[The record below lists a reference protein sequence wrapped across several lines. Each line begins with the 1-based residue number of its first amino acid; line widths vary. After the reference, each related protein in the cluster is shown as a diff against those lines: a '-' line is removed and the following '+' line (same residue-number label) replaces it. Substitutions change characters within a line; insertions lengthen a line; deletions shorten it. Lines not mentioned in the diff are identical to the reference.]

1 MDGRH
6 ARDGTRVKS
15 LSGVDL
21 PTFVVESREEA
32 EREVARE
39 IAALLRD
46 RPHSVLGLPT
56 GNTPIGVYRELIAAH
71 RGGGVSFARAS
82 AFNLDEYLEVGA
94 DHPASFERWM
104 DAHFFAHVDF
114 DPSRRRVPA
123 AANRNDPHVVAGEYE
138 QSIRAAGGLDL
149 LLLGIGRNGHI
160 GFNEPGSAPDSRT
173 RVVDLH
179 AITRADAAAV
189 FGGIDHVPMR
199 AITMGIATM
208 LDARR
213 IRVLAF
219 GERKSAIVRDALFA
233 PQSSAC
239 PATFLRG
246 HADVKLF
253 VDAAA
258 ASALRN
264 A

>member
-1 MDGRH
+1 
-6 ARDGTRVKS
+6 VKS

-21 PTFVVESREEA
+21 PTLVVETREEA

-39 IAALLRD
+39 IVALLRVI
-46 RPHSVLGLPT
+46 RELVLGLPT
-56 GNTPIGVYRELIAAH
+56 GNTPIGVYRELISAH
-71 RGGGVSFARAS
+71 RSGGATFAHAH
-82 AFNLDEYLEVGA
+82 AFNLDEYLGIDA

-104 DAHFFAHVDF
+104 ESHLFAHVDF
-114 DPSRRRVPA
+114 DPARRHVPA
-123 AANRNDPHVVAGEYE
+123 VMRDRDAFVVARDYE
-138 QSIRAAGGLDL
+138 RSIAAAGGIDL
-149 LLLGIGRNGHI
+149 LVLGVGRNGHI
-160 GFNEPGSAPDSRT
+160 GFNEPGSDRDSRT
-173 RVVDLH
+173 RIVELH
-179 AITRADAAAV
+179 EVTRTDAAAS
-189 FGGIDHVPMR
+189 FGGLDRVPVR

-219 GERKSAIVRDALFA
+219 GEKKAAIVRDTLLE

-246 HADVKLF
+246 HSDVKLF
-253 VDAAA
+253 VDSAA
-258 ASALRN
+258 ASALPR